1 MMMIIMMM
9 MMMKMMIMMT
19 SRFTAG
25 SVDALDL
32 DFASQRLQTDE
43 AMA

>member
-9 MMMKMMIMMT
+9 MMMMIMMT